1 MRISIMMA
9 ALGASTLA
17 LSACNQT
24 RRANETADTENGF
37 ASAEPSAI
45 PNVATPSDDVA
56 GAADWSSLD
65 TFVSKNPIESGLL
78 DRSPISSDLEA
89 LLGDKT
95 AVLKTNLET
104 SSPLEREGST
114 LFTSG
119 NKAHEGGSDAAYLL
133 IDPAAKALEVGLW
146 QKGKL
151 SVYKTPG
158 SDIAKPKDI
167 RTLISNSAGE

>member
-1 MRISIMMA
+1 MRMSIMMA

-17 LSACNQT
+17 LSGCNQT
-24 RRANETADTENGF
+24 PRASEPANVENGST
-37 ASAEPSAI
+37 SAEPSAAL
-45 PNVATPSDDVA
+45 NVATPSDDIA
-56 GAADWSSLD
+56 GTADWGSLD
-65 TFVSKNPIESGLL
+65 TFVNRNPIESGLL

-89 LLGDKT
+89 LLGDRT
-95 AVLKTNLET
+95 AVLKSNLET

-133 IDPAAKALEVGLW
+133 IAPAAKAIEVGLW

-158 SDIAKPKDI
+158 SHIAKPGDI